1 MHWAILLKYHSVAT
15 YNKNVD
21 IKISAHEA
29 LQKIGKLKSSFGSN
43 KTKAGKGPKYD
54 SHIGQ
59 GHLCLRAKNLSL
71 INYNII

>member
-29 LQKIGKLKSSFGSN
+29 LQKIGIIN
-43 KTKAGKGPKYD
+43 QTKV
-54 SHIGQ
+54 
-59 GHLCLRAKNLSL
+59 LRPQA
-71 INYNII
+71 